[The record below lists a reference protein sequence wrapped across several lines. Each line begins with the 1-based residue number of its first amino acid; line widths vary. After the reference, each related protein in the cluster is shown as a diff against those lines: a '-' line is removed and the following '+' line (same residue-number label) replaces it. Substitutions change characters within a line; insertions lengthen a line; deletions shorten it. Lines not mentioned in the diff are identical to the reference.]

1 MPAST
6 SAAGGQPSAT
16 VTGCGARARCASS
29 SARSSASLTRA
40 RQPSGVKSRD
50 TAGDK
55 VSAQAMLGQ
64 AAHGFSSAIEAR
76 DDLAK
81 NIDHLLIGV
90 DS

>member
-1 MPAST
+1 MRRARAVRFLVRALDRRSCRR
-6 SAAGGQPSAT
+6 SAT
-16 VTGCGARARCASS
+16 FRREVPRYGR
-29 SARSSASLTRA
+29 
-40 RQPSGVKSRD
+40 RQ
-50 TAGDK
+50 

-90 DS
+90 DP